1 MREHYC
7 YSNMAL
13 LCEGAVLGSMT
24 STEDRTAYG
33 LQLIWVGRASGI
45 KGWGK
50 KKKKVKKKILFCGN
64 RYIVL
69 LQIMYFPE
77 PLSIFIGY
85 IMMID
90 KEIYILP
97 IEIKTSMSLEESMVS
112 FIKSVKKLII
122 TSYIYP
128 INCIS

>member
-50 KKKKVKKKILFCGN
+50 KKKKLKKNTILWQQIHCAPANNVFPRTIINIYRLHYDDRQGN
-64 RYIVL
+64 LHFAY
-69 LQIMYFPE
+69 
-77 PLSIFIGY
+77 
-85 IMMID
+85 
-90 KEIYILP
+90 
-97 IEIKTSMSLEESMVS
+97 
-112 FIKSVKKLII
+112 
-122 TSYIYP
+122 
-128 INCIS
+128 